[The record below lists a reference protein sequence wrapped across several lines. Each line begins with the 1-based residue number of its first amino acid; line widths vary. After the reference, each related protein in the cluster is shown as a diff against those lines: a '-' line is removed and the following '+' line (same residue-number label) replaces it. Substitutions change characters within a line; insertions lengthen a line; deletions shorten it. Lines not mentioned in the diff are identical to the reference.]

1 MLGTLEKT
9 PQLDIFR
16 EPLKHILRE
25 EDELVRLAGSIEWET
40 IISSLS
46 IHYSPDKGRKAIPIR
61 KLAALLILKKIYGGS
76 DESILRQYTGNPA
89 FQHFCGEV
97 YFQVRPPASRS
108 DLVKFRSRI
117 GEKGLGE
124 IFYPE
129 LNKKIK
135 QLKNKIEAESNSDHS
150 EWSFSC
156 FLKRIFRVDFLTS
169 PFLNLFNP

>member
-25 EDELVRLAGSIEWET
+25 DDELVRLAGIIEWDR

-61 KLAALLILKKIYGGS
+61 KLAGLLILKKIYGCS
-76 DESILRQYTGNPA
+76 DESVLSQYTGNPS

-97 YFQVRPPASRS
+97 YPQNRPPASRS
-108 DLVKFRSRI
+108 DMVKFRARI
-117 GEKGLGE
+117 GKKGIEL

-129 LNKKIK
+129 LINHITELRKKFK
-135 QLKNKIEAESNSDHS
+135 FESEPDHS
-150 EWSFSC
+150 TWNFGD
-156 FLKRIFRVDFLTS
+156 LLMKLLRLGI
-169 PFLNLFNP
+169 